1 MQKLLPLIFVF
12 LFIFLA
18 ASCKNEN
25 QEVNSFES
33 VNTTNEEI
41 QKSELNR
48 APKKALTPED
58 VAISKSVMSQIMN
71 ERDLKRF
78 ASLIVTA
85 EMATQLTKDG
95 GVYTVFGPSN
105 TAIDSLAIK
114 NNKFYSKQENL
125 DKLKD
130 LLRSHIVEGEYSRES
145 LSESISKS
153 GKLKLKTLS
162 GTSLT
167 LTKVNDKIIISDN
180 KGMKVNVLKGGEKGS
195 NGTSYVID
203 GVLKAD

>member
-58 VAISKSVMSQIMN
+58 VAISKSIMSQIMN

-95 GVYTVFGPSN
+95 GIYTVFGPSN

-167 LTKVNDKIIISDN
+167 LTKVDDKIIISDN

-195 NGTSYVID
+195 NGTSYVIE

>member
-1 MQKLLPLIFVF
+1 MQKLLSLIFVF

-25 QEVNSFES
+25 QEVNSLES

-48 APKKALTPED
+48 APKKALTPEGI
-58 VAISKSVMSQIMN
+58 AISKSIMSQIMN

-95 GVYTVFGPSN
+95 GAYTVFGPSN
-105 TAIDSLAIK
+105 TALDSLADK

-125 DKLKD
+125 DKLID
-130 LLRSHIVEGEYSRES
+130 LLKSHIVEGEHSKES

-162 GTSLT
+162 GTSLI
-167 LTKVNDKIIISDN
+167 LTKADDKIIISDN
-180 KGMKVNVLKGGEKGS
+180 KGMKVKVLKGGEKGS
-195 NGTSYVID
+195 NGTSYVVD
-203 GVLKAD
+203 GVLTAN

>member
-167 LTKVNDKIIISDN
+167 LTKVDDKIIISDN

-195 NGTSYVID
+195 NGTSYVIE

>member
-33 VNTTNEEI
+33 VITTNEEI

-167 LTKVNDKIIISDN
+167 LTKVDDKIIISDN

>member
-85 EMATQLTKDG
+85 EMATQLTKGG

-130 LLRSHIVEGEYSRES
+130 LLRSHIVEGEHSRES

-167 LTKVNDKIIISDN
+167 LTKVDDKIIISDN

>member
-25 QEVNSFES
+25 QEVNSLES

-145 LSESISKS
+145 LSEGISKS

-167 LTKVNDKIIISDN
+167 LTKVDDKIIISDN

>member
-167 LTKVNDKIIISDN
+167 LTKVDDKIIISDN

>member
-1 MQKLLPLIFVF
+1 
-12 LFIFLA
+12 
-18 ASCKNEN
+18 
-25 QEVNSFES
+25 
-33 VNTTNEEI
+33 
-41 QKSELNR
+41 
-48 APKKALTPED
+48 
-58 VAISKSVMSQIMN
+58 MN

-167 LTKVNDKIIISDN
+167 LTKVDDKIIISDN

-195 NGTSYVID
+195 NGTSYVIE

>member
-25 QEVNSFES
+25 QEVNSLES

>member
-25 QEVNSFES
+25 HEVNSFES

-167 LTKVNDKIIISDN
+167 LTKVDDKIIISDN

-195 NGTSYVID
+195 NGTSYVIE

>member
-58 VAISKSVMSQIMN
+58 VAISKSIMSQIMN

-95 GVYTVFGPSN
+95 GIYTVFGPSN

-167 LTKVNDKIIISDN
+167 LTKVDDKIIISDN

>member
-1 MQKLLPLIFVF
+1 MQKLLSLIIVF
-12 LFIFLA
+12 LLIFLA

-25 QEVNSFES
+25 QENNSS
-33 VNTTNEEI
+33 KSDNTKNEEV
-41 QKSELNR
+41 QKSELYR
-48 APKKALTPED
+48 APKKALTAED

-71 ERDLKRF
+71 ERNLKRF

-85 EMATQLTKDG
+85 EMATQLTKNDEN
-95 GVYTVFGPSN
+95 YTVFGPSN
-105 TAIDSLAIK
+105 TALDSLADK

-130 LLRSHIVEGEYSRES
+130 LLKSHIVEGVHSKES
-145 LSESISKS
+145 LSESIGKS

-167 LTKVNDKIIISDN
+167 LTKVDDKIIISDN
-180 KGMKVNVLKGGEKGS
+180 KGVKVKVLQGGEEGS
-195 NGTSYVID
+195 SGTSYVIG
-203 GVLKAD
+203 GVLTAD

>member
-58 VAISKSVMSQIMN
+58 VAISKSIMSQIMN

-167 LTKVNDKIIISDN
+167 LTKVDDKIIISDN

-195 NGTSYVID
+195 NGTSYVIE

>member
-58 VAISKSVMSQIMN
+58 VAISKSIMSQIMN

-167 LTKVNDKIIISDN
+167 LTKVDDKIIISDN

>member
-25 QEVNSFES
+25 QEVNSLES

-95 GVYTVFGPSN
+95 GIYTVFGPSN

>member
-95 GVYTVFGPSN
+95 GIYTVFGPSN

-167 LTKVNDKIIISDN
+167 LTKVDDKIIISDN

-195 NGTSYVID
+195 NGTSYVIE

>member
-25 QEVNSFES
+25 QEVNSLES

-167 LTKVNDKIIISDN
+167 LTKVDDKIIISDN

-195 NGTSYVID
+195 NGTSYVIE